1 LIELV
6 NTEWELGVAPDKNPC
21 VGIYSDKDW
30 LNYQQIC
37 IKQTQGFWQKLNE
50 KLSVRKQIMKLT
62 IIGTGYVG
70 LVTGACFA
78 EMGSQVTCVDID
90 KQKIDSLK
98 QGVLPI
104 YEPGL
109 EKMVQE
115 NMQDGTLRF
124 TTRLDEAA
132 EDCQIFF
139 IAVGTPPGE
148 NGSADLKYVLEVAR
162 QIGRYMTDDAVIVDK
177 STVPVGTAD
186 QVTQVVKSELSRR
199 GVNLTF
205 DVVSNPEFLK
215 EGAAIRDFLKPD
227 RIIVG
232 VNSDRAAKIM
242 RRLYAPFSMNREK
255 MILMNVRDAEMTKYA
270 ANAMLATRI
279 SFMNEI
285 AVICEQLNV
294 DVENVRKGI
303 GSDTR
308 IGYSFI
314 YPGCGY
320 GGSCFPKDVKA
331 LIKTASDVGVHPSVL
346 AAVEERN
353 NMQKHVLGN
362 KIKSRFGANL
372 TGLSLALWGLA
383 FKPGTDDMREAASLV
398 FLSDIIAAGATVK
411 AYDPVAMPQAA
422 REIPDKWLETG
433 QLTLMDD
440 PYRVLE
446 NADALILVTEWKAF
460 RQPDF
465 KRMQKMMKKTILFDG
480 RNQYDPEE
488 MMEFGFEYHGI
499 GREIHDSGSQ

>member
-1 LIELV
+1 
-6 NTEWELGVAPDKNPC
+6 
-21 VGIYSDKDW
+21 
-30 LNYQQIC
+30 
-37 IKQTQGFWQKLNE
+37 
-50 KLSVRKQIMKLT
+50 MKLT

-78 EMGSQVTCVDID
+78 EMGSRVTCVDID
-90 KQKIDSLK
+90 EEKIARLK

-109 EKMVQE
+109 ERMVRE
-115 NMQDGTLRF
+115 NMADQTLTF
-124 TTRLDEAA
+124 TTRLADAA
-132 EDCQIFF
+132 KDCGIFF

-148 NGSADLKYVLEVAR
+148 DGSADLRYVLEVAR
-162 QIGRYMTDDAVIVDK
+162 QIGKHMNEPCVIVDK

-186 QVTQVVKSELSRR
+186 QVTQVVQAELDRR
-199 GVNLTF
+199 GVDFEF

-215 EGAAIRDFLKPD
+215 EGAAVNDFLKPD

-232 VNSDRAAKIM
+232 VNSSRAAKVM
-242 RRLYAPFSMNREK
+242 RRLYAPFSMNRDK
-255 MILMNVRDAEMTKYA
+255 IILMHVRDAEMTKYT
-270 ANAMLATRI
+270 ANAMLATKI

-285 AVICEQLNV
+285 AGICERLGV

-331 LIKTASDVGVHPSVL
+331 LIKTARDAGIHPQVL
-346 AAVEERN
+346 ASVEERN
-353 NMQKHVLGN
+353 ILQKQVLAS
-362 KIKSRFGANL
+362 KVKSRFGQD
-372 TGLSLALWGLA
+372 LSGRRLGLWGLA
-383 FKPGTDDMREAASLV
+383 FKPGTDDMREASSMV
-398 FLSDIIAAGATVK
+398 FLKEVLDAGATVR
-411 AYDPVAMPQAA
+411 AYDPVAMTQAA
-422 REIPDKWLETG
+422 REMPGKWLETG
-433 QLTLMDD
+433 RLILVDE
-440 PYRVLE
+440 PYEVLD
-446 NADALILVTEWKAF
+446 NADALVLVTEWKAF

-465 KRMQKMMKKTILFDG
+465 KRMKGMMKYPVLFDG

-488 MMEFGFEYHGI
+488 AAELGFEYHGI
-499 GREIHDSGSQ
+499 GREKPVPGIN

>member
-1 LIELV
+1 
-6 NTEWELGVAPDKNPC
+6 
-21 VGIYSDKDW
+21 
-30 LNYQQIC
+30 
-37 IKQTQGFWQKLNE
+37 
-50 KLSVRKQIMKLT
+50 MKLT

-78 EMGSQVTCVDID
+78 EIGSRVTCVDID
-90 KQKIDSLK
+90 AEKIAQLN

-109 EKMVQE
+109 ERMVRE
-115 NMQDGTLRF
+115 NLADGTLRF
-124 TTRLDEAA
+124 TSRLADAA

-148 NGSADLKYVLEVAR
+148 DGSADLSNVLEVAR
-162 QIGRYMTDDAVIVDK
+162 QIGKHMTDYAVVVDK

-186 QVTQVVKSELSRR
+186 QVARVVQAELDRR
-199 GVNLTF
+199 GVNHAF

-215 EGAAIRDFLKPD
+215 EGAAVNDFLKPD

-232 VNSDRAAKIM
+232 VNSDRAARFM
-242 RRLYAPFSMNREK
+242 RRIYAPFSMNRDK
-255 MILMNVRDAEMTKYA
+255 MIVMNVRDAEMTKYA

-285 AVICEQLNV
+285 ANICERLGV

-331 LIKTASDVGVHPSVL
+331 LIKTARDAGIHPQVL
-346 AAVEERN
+346 ESVEERN
-353 NMQKHVLGN
+353 ILQKQVLGS
-362 KIKSRFGANL
+362 KVKSRFGQD
-372 TGLSLALWGLA
+372 LSGRCLGVWGLA
-383 FKPGTDDMREAASLV
+383 FKPGTDDMREASSMV
-398 FLSDIIAAGATVK
+398 FLKEVIAAGATVQ
-411 AYDPVAMPQAA
+411 AYDPVAMAQAA
-422 REIPDKWLETG
+422 GKVPLEWLETR
-433 QLTLMDD
+433 QFTLVED
-440 PYRVLE
+440 PYQVLE
-446 NADALILVTEWKAF
+446 NADALVLITEWKAF

-465 KRMQKMMKKTILFDG
+465 KRMKGMMKYPVLFDG
-480 RNQYDPEE
+480 RNQYDPKE
-488 MMEFGFEYHGI
+488 MAEFGFEYHGI
-499 GREIHDSGSQ
+499 GREKSAQE